1 MENYIVSA
9 RKYRPANFGQV
20 VGQNFLTQTLKNAIQ
35 SGKLAHAFLFCGPRG
50 VGKTTCARIF
60 AKTINCLSPTDAM
73 EACGQCESCR
83 AFDEGRSFTIHELD
97 AASNNGVDEIR
108 ALIEQV
114 QVPPQIGKYKVFIID
129 EVHMLSPS
137 AFNAFLKTLEEPP
150 AHAIFILATTEKHKI
165 LPTILSRCQ
174 TYDFKRMEVESIVAH
189 LRGVAK
195 AENISVED
203 QALSVIAQKAD
214 GGMRDALSIFDQVA
228 SFSGGNITYAQTIA
242 HLNVLDSEYFFRV
255 VEQVVEQNIPGLMLT
270 LNDILQRGFDAQHFV
285 GGLAAHLRSLLV
297 ASNEQTLM
305 LIEAS
310 DAERKRYAEQ
320 AKRVNAKFL
329 YQAIKLCS
337 DCDLN
342 YRMSSNKRLLVE
354 ITLIEVA
361 QALTSGDA
369 AAQKVRTALRPI
381 FKRAV
386 QAQSSATSSVAK
398 PTTATVQANQLPQ
411 QRVIQPPT
419 PIAKPAAEKTGG
431 PAMGVPHTFSLK
443 RPQNQSAAMP
453 SATTMGDYVQ
463 PSATTA
469 EVARMELEE
478 SFTKEVLGYNWR
490 RFLNSLPKE
499 HTATASRLKNII
511 PEIGDNHAIIINL
524 DGEYV
529 SQCFEQIRHEALDY
543 LKLNLK
549 NTKLHFVA
557 NILELK
563 KSPLALTQR
572 EQWALLLKKNPM
584 AAELKEMFKLELV

>member
-9 RKYRPANFGQV
+9 RKYRPASFEQV
-20 VGQNFLTQTLKNAIQ
+20 VGQDFLTQTLRNAIRT
-35 SGKLAHAFLFCGPRG
+35 GKLAHAFLFCGPRG

-60 AKTINCLSPTDAM
+60 AKTINCLSPTEGM

-83 AFDEGRSFTIHELD
+83 AFDEGRSFTNHELD

-174 TYDFKRMEVESIVAH
+174 TYDFKRMEVADIVAH

-195 AENISVED
+195 SENISAEE

-228 SFSGGNITYAQTIA
+228 SFSAGNITYAQTIA

-255 VEQVVEQNIPGLMLT
+255 IDQVVEQNISGLMLT
-270 LNDILQRGFDAQHFV
+270 LNDVLQRGFDAQHFI

-297 ASNEQTLM
+297 ASNEQTLS

-310 DAERKRYAEQ
+310 DEERRRYAEQ
-320 AKRVNAKFL
+320 TKRLNAKFL
-329 YQAIKLCS
+329 YRAIKLCN

-361 QALTSGDA
+361 QALGDA
-369 AAQKVRTALRPI
+369 DGAATKVKAALRPI
-381 FKRAV
+381 FKRSAV
-386 QAQSSATSSVAK
+386 KQ
-398 PTTATVQANQLPQ
+398 PTTTPAVKQVATVVPQ
-411 QRVIQPPT
+411 QRVVQPPT
-419 PIAKPAAEKTGG
+419 QLAAKPTESRAAVASTMPK
-431 PAMGVPHTFSLK
+431 TFSLK
-443 RPQNQSAAMP
+443 RTLTPNMPEQVATPTQGDQSAFIE
-453 SATTMGDYVQ
+453 S
-463 PSATTA
+463 
-469 EVARMELEE
+469 EVAE
-478 SFTKEVLGYNWR
+478 SFTKDVLGYHWR
-490 RFLNSLPKE
+490 CFLNTLPKE
-499 HTATASRLKNII
+499 QTATAARLKNVL
-511 PEIGDNHAIIINL
+511 PEVGEEHAVVLNF

-529 SQCFEQIRHEALDY
+529 AQCFESIRQDSLDY
-543 LKLNLK
+543 LKQKLK
-549 NTKLHFVA
+549 NTKLRFVT
-557 NILELK
+557 NIIELK
-563 KSPLALTQR
+563 HSPAALSQR
-572 EQWALLLKKNPM
+572 EQWKLMLSKNPL
-584 AAELKEMFKLELV
+584 AAELCEMFKLELI